1 MQIRHFLLTTD
12 GGIREFSAE
21 QAASV
26 AAGANTLPEFAE
38 RRVRYLQVTVDD
50 DSGSEL
56 RIQTAG
62 AAIEFDGEGKMKQAS
77 APTDEEKISRFEHD
91 AVIQWTLK
99 NIPQVGPTFH

>member
-1 MQIRHFLLTTD
+1 MQIRHFLLTLE

-21 QAASV
+21 QAAMV
-26 AAGANTLPEFAE
+26 AARVDSLPEFAE

-50 DSGSEL
+50 DHGPEL

-62 AAIEFDGEGKMKQAS
+62 AALEFDHEGRMKQAS
-77 APTDEEKISRFEHD
+77 APTESEQISRFEHD
-91 AVIQWTLK
+91 AVVQWTLK

>member
-1 MQIRHFLLTTD
+1 MQVRHFLLTTD

-21 QAASV
+21 QAERV

-62 AAIEFDGEGKMKQAS
+62 AAIEFDGEGKMTQAS